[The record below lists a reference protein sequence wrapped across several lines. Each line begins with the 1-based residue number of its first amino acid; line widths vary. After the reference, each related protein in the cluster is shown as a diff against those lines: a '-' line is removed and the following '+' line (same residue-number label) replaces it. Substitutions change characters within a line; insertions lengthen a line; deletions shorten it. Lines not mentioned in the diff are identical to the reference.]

1 MAVKKKYTPMQL
13 AYKKEQE
20 RIKRYIKRK
29 EKEGYVVDFEVPPM
43 PSRVTK
49 NRLQEIK
56 DIKPITILKK
66 SWYVTVWGEA
76 VKATD
81 KPAVKKAKIE
91 DKAEIAQRAAT
102 GGGKA
107 PSATPAIPDATQAI
121 IAQLRQ
127 DFTKLHSKTL
137 TRMFNDWLDKLI
149 NAYGETY
156 VAMSIVSSPDLI
168 TYLNSLTYY
177 DDLYEWRGIIEA
189 HLREFDRDEKL
200 KEFAENIMQRVQ
212 ETLSEEDI
220 RDYET
225 ASKDV
230 R

>member
-13 AYKKEQE
+13 AYKKEQD

-29 EKEGYVVDFEVPPM
+29 EKEGYVVDFEVPKM
-43 PSRVTK
+43 PNRVTK
-49 NRLQEIK
+49 NRLDEIK
-56 DIKPITILKK
+56 HIKPITILKK

-76 VKATD
+76 VDATD
-81 KPAVKKAKIE
+81 KAAVKKAKLE
-91 DKAEIAQRAAT
+91 DAAELARRVT
-102 GGGKA
+102 NGGGNPLPT
-107 PSATPAIPDATQAI
+107 PSTPDATQLI

-137 TRMFNDWLDKLI
+137 TKMFNEWLDKLI
-149 NAYGETY
+149 SVYGETY

-189 HLREFDRDEKL
+189 HLREFDRDQQL

-212 ETLSEEDI
+212 ESLMEEDI
-220 RDYET
+220 RDYEI

>member
-13 AYKKEQE
+13 AYKKEQD

-29 EKEGYVVDFEVPPM
+29 EKEGYVVDFEVPKM
-43 PSRVTK
+43 PNRVTK
-49 NRLQEIK
+49 NRLDEIK
-56 DIKPITILKK
+56 HIKPITILKK

-76 VKATD
+76 VDATD
-81 KPAVKKAKIE
+81 KPAVKKAKLE
-91 DKAEIAQRAAT
+91 DKVELAQRAAKA
-102 GGGKA
+102 GGT
-107 PSATPAIPDATQAI
+107 PPATPSTPDATHLI

-137 TRMFNDWLDKLI
+137 TKMFNEWLDKLI
-149 NAYGETY
+149 SAYGETY

-189 HLREFDRDEKL
+189 HLREFDRDQQL

-212 ETLSEEDI
+212 ETLTEEDI
-220 RDYET
+220 RDYEI

>member
-13 AYKKEQE
+13 AYKKEQD

-29 EKEGYVVDFEVPPM
+29 EKEGYVVDFEVPKM
-43 PSRVTK
+43 PNRVTK
-49 NRLQEIK
+49 NRLDEIK
-56 DIKPITILKK
+56 HIKPITILKK

-76 VKATD
+76 VDATD
-81 KPAVKKAKIE
+81 KAAVKKAKLE
-91 DKAEIAQRAAT
+91 DAAELARRVT
-102 GGGKA
+102 NGGGNPLPT
-107 PSATPAIPDATQAI
+107 PSTPDATQLI

-137 TRMFNDWLDKLI
+137 TKMFNEWLDKLI
-149 NAYGETY
+149 SVYGETY

-189 HLREFDRDEKL
+189 HLREFDRDQQL
-200 KEFAENIMQRVQ
+200 KEFAETIMQRVQ
-212 ETLSEEDI
+212 ESLMEEDI
-220 RDYET
+220 RDYEI